1 MKKVIISLFVF
12 ISVILNVSESSASPR
27 FKVQKLKVVF
37 GCGEWK
43 PIVSGSTQVG
53 EYREC
58 TNIFG
63 TKRLE
68 IVHFH

>member
-1 MKKVIISLFVF
+1 MTESLANTKVKS
-12 ISVILNVSESSASPR
+12 
-27 FKVQKLKVVF
+27 QKSNIF
-37 GCGEWK
+37 WGCGEWK
-43 PIVSGSTQVG
+43 PIMSGSTQVG

-63 TKRLE
+63 NKRLE